1 MGSTT
6 RAGLGDRPFG
16 LVKHETRLRA
26 TARSHHA
33 SCRDLSCTCRSV
45 DNCRPA
51 KSPQSASRVR
61 ARRISTSL
69 YDLCTFKSA
78 TTASIG

>member
-51 KSPQSASRVR
+51 KAPQGASRAR
-61 ARRISTSL
+61 ARKISTSL
-69 YDLCTFKSA
+69 YDLGTLKSA
-78 TTASIG
+78 ITTSLG